1 MRPRNIRERLVAG
14 LSASLPAIT
23 PKQKQWA
30 IDTCFEKVGY
40 AAKGEVWCSQ
50 CGMVHD
56 KTFSE
61 LGITLVGDETICPHC
76 GTRLTLKHSRKR
88 KISES
93 WYFTILTTCKGFQ
106 VCRHFIIEKKMWKTS
121 NNINVEHAPEYTINE
136 AVQNWIAPNGS
147 ETIMARPCKYIP
159 HIYDAW
165 DFCKPMSIKSR
176 VNVRVSYAPDK
187 YDINAG
193 FIYPNG
199 SILPILRRNGYTRR
213 CKSLSPC
220 ETMKLVL
227 TDREAEGLAK
237 NGQFGLLAYK
247 HKKGYCEFCMPY
259 AHAIRIANRNR
270 YIVKDASMWYD
281 YLDLLSFFNLDTHNA
296 HYVCPKDLQHEHD
309 VLLKRKQR
317 VEHERE
323 QERKRKEADKW
334 EKQYRADKAKYF
346 GICFGDENVVITVI
360 QSVADMA
367 DEGKKMHHCV
377 YDMGYYKKKDSLI
390 LTARSTA
397 DGSRIETVEVSLVT
411 FKVVQSRGLQN
422 ANTPYHEEIIQL
434 VNNNINLIKQAV

>member
-1 MRPRNIRERLVAG
+1 MKPRNGKERLVAE
-14 LSASLPAIT
+14 LSAKLPAIT
-23 PKQKQWA
+23 EKQRQWA
-30 IDTCFEKVGY
+30 IETCFDKVGNY
-40 AAKGEVWCSQ
+40 EKGMVWCSQ
-50 CGMVHD
+50 CGSIFD
-56 KTFSE
+56 KTSSE
-61 LGITLVGDETICPHC
+61 LGIELVGDETICPHC
-76 GTRLTLKHSRKR
+76 GTRLTLKNSRKR

-106 VCRHFIIEKKMWKTS
+106 VCRHFIIEKKMCRVYGC
-121 NNINVEHAPEYTINE
+121 NEPNYTIHE
-136 AVQNWIAPNGS
+136 AVQNWIAPDGS
-147 ETIMARPCKYIP
+147 ETIMARPCKCIP

-165 DFCKPMSIKSR
+165 DFCKPMSIKNR
-176 VNVRVSYAPDK
+176 ANARVSYAPDK
-187 YDINAG
+187 YDINAEYV
-193 FIYPNG
+193 YPIG

-213 CKSLSPC
+213 CKSLSPSG
-220 ETMKLVL
+220 TMKLVL

-247 HKKGYCEFCMPY
+247 YNKGYREFCMPY
-259 AHAIRIANRNR
+259 AHAIRIANRNK
-270 YIVKDASMWYD
+270 YIIKDASTWYD

-317 VEHERE
+317 VERERE
-323 QERKRKEADKW
+323 QERKRKEAAKW
-334 EKQYRADKAKYF
+334 EKQYRSDKAKFF
-346 GICFGDENVVITVI
+346 GICFGDENVIITVI

-397 DGSRIETVEVSLVT
+397 DGSRIETVEVSLKT

-422 ANTPYHEEIIQL
+422 SNTPYHEEIIQL
-434 VNNNINLIKQAV
+434 VNNNINLIKQAA